1 MNNPFQYGRI
11 LNSRELVNRTA
22 ELQEIR
28 ETIASGGKLF
38 IIGPRRF
45 GKTSLLNAVEEER
58 LKKGDI
64 ILNYNAEAFPDI
76 ELLITKLIED
86 SAALLKG
93 DNQQRVDKLKNYFKS
108 LRPEFSL
115 SFAPNEWKAALGVN
129 VVAQAKNQTALLV
142 DALDGLERLAAD
154 QSENVKTAL
163 IIDEF
168 QEIVAGE
175 AQQAEKQIRAAI
187 QKHRHTAY
195 IFAGSATHML
205 REMVL
210 DHKRPF
216 YRLGKILDIDKIPR
230 PEFAKFLV
238 DKFTYGDF
246 FTPKSSSEDKRNL
259 ALLILDTAEDVPYN
273 VQMLAHN
280 LWNNLVQIKIGS
292 PEKAFLDKNLIEE
305 TLHNVVSRQDATYT
319 QSWNSL
325 TANQKKALAAVV
337 TENGEGLRSKEVTRR
352 TKMSASA
359 IQRALESLTKQ
370 NILREKGKGGN
381 ISFHF
386 EDPFFAHWIR
396 LFTFLD
402 S

>member
-1 MNNPFQYGRI
+1 M
-11 LNSRELVNRTA
+11 NSRELVNRTA
-22 ELQEIR
+22 ELQEMR
-28 ETIASGGKLF
+28 ETIASSGKLF
-38 IIGPRRF
+38 VIGPRRF

-58 LKKGDI
+58 RKKGDI

-93 DNQQRVDKLKNYFKS
+93 DNQQRVEKLKSYFKS

-129 VVAQAKNQTALLV
+129 VAAQAKNQTALLV

-154 QSENVKTAL
+154 QSETVKTAL

-195 IFAGSATHML
+195 IFAGSATRML

-246 FTPKSSSEDKRNL
+246 FKPKSSGEDKRDL

-325 TANQKKALAAVV
+325 TTNQKKALAAVV
-337 TENGEGLRSKEVTRR
+337 TENGESLRSKEVTRR